1 MKQSASSVSHS
12 AGLHVGIIMD
22 GNGRWAEGLGRS
34 RSAGHREG
42 ARTVRRI
49 VEASADRGISVLTLF
64 AFSADN
70 WRRPPA
76 EVTWLMRLF
85 GEYLKGE
92 TGRCVANGVRMEI
105 IGRRDRIGA
114 RLRRA
119 IEVAEQETASGTRL
133 HLRIALDYSA
143 RDAILRAAQCVRPDA
158 VPSRDSFGRLLA
170 IVDHGTPVPEVDLL
184 IRTGG
189 ERRLSDFLLWEAA
202 YAELVFSPLMW
213 PDFGPREL
221 DEALADFAGRQRR
234 FGGLGNQ
241 TGATGVQAEARDPY
255 VPSPVA
261 GPPLEGSA

>member
-1 MKQSASSVSHS
+1 MKQSASLSAP

-22 GNGRWAEGLGRS
+22 GNGRWSTGQGRS

-42 ARTVRRI
+42 AKNVRRV
-49 VEASADRGISVLTLF
+49 VEAAPDQGIGVLTLF

-85 GEYLKGE
+85 GEYLRGE
-92 TGRCVANGVRMEI
+92 STRCVANGVRLEV

-114 RLRRA
+114 RLRQA
-119 IEVAEQETASGTRL
+119 IEGAERQTTQGTRL
-133 HLRIALDYSA
+133 LLRIALDYSA
-143 RDAILRAAQCVRPDA
+143 RDAILRAAQCLRPDA
-158 VPSRDSFGRLLA
+158 VPTRDSFGRLLA

-202 YAELVFSPLMW
+202 YAELYFTSLMW
-213 PDFGPREL
+213 PEFGPV
-221 DEALADFAGRQRR
+221 ALQRALVEFSTRQRR
-234 FGGLGNQ
+234 FGEVGNQ
-241 TGATGVQAEARDPY
+241 TPAGHVPGIVRALQPRMDPAA
-255 VPSPVA
+255 STW
-261 GPPLEGSA
+261 EGSA

>member
-1 MKQSASSVSHS
+1 MKQRASHASIP

-22 GNGRWAEGLGRS
+22 GNGRWAENRGRS

-49 VEASADRGISVLTLF
+49 VEAAAERGIGVLTLF

-70 WRRPPA
+70 WRRPPS

-85 GEYLKGE
+85 SEYLKAE
-92 TGRCVANGVRMEI
+92 TARCVANGVRMEI

-119 IEVAEQETASGTRL
+119 IEDAEQATSAGTRL

-143 RDAILRAAQCVRPDA
+143 RDAILRAAQCVQPA
-158 VPSRDSFGRLLA
+158 SVPSRDSFGRLLA
-170 IVDHGTPVPEVDLL
+170 IVDHGTPVPELDLL

-202 YAELVFSPLMW
+202 YAELYFTPLMW
-213 PDFGPREL
+213 PEFGPGEL
-221 DEALADFAGRQRR
+221 ETALADFAARQRR
-234 FGGLGNQ
+234 FGGVGNQ
-241 TGATGVQAEARDPY
+241 NPMDGVWANARK
-255 VPSPVA
+255 V
-261 GPPLEGSA
+261 